1 MTAQSTQLLPG
12 LKPAEIEA
20 LRESIRRDGVIV
32 PVVVRSNGDMID
44 GHHRRQIADEL
55 GIDYPTKVVDID
67 DETADR
73 WRLILN
79 LARRHLE
86 DWERLDMIAA
96 LVKPI
101 YEKAKADALQRMTEG
116 GRKAAPGKGGQA
128 LPTLSA
134 PVRARD
140 VAAAK
145 LAEEIERIGAPIAP
159 VSGKTLEKALQW
171 RKLQSE
177 APELHRAVVE
187 GKATPAEAIKT
198 AQKRKKRRQ
207 AQDAE
212 QNARIA
218 TLSAVTVDADGPG
231 WRLLH
236 GDFRDRVLE
245 LPAGCVDLILTDPPY
260 PTEFLPLYGDL
271 ARVARHVLADDGICV
286 VLTGTINLPTVIE
299 QLGRHLHYG
308 WQYVQPL
315 PGSHSRIMGRHVLQ
329 TWKPW
334 LAFTKNQW
342 PAGRIDWH
350 PDTLEPGWRVKDQYR
365 WQQAPGP
372 AGMLIDALCP
382 EGGTVLDPFA
392 GTGAYGSEALS
403 MSRRFIGVELDGE
416 RFEVSRDRLARHGTE
431 GVQP

>member
-44 GHHRRQIADEL
+44 GHHRRQLADEL
-55 GIDYPTKVVDID
+55 GVDYPTKVVDID

-79 LARRHLE
+79 LARRQLE
-86 DWERLDMIAA
+86 NWERLDILAA
-96 LVKPI
+96 LAEPI
-101 YEKAKADALQRMTEG
+101 YEKAKADAAE
-116 GRKAAPGKGGQA
+116 RKAEAAKRPRGRSGQA
-128 LPTLSA
+128 LPTPSA

-140 VAAAK
+140 VAAQK
-145 LAEEIERIGAPIAP
+145 LAEEIKRIGAPVEP
-159 VSGKTLEKALQW
+159 VSGKTLEKALAW
-171 RKLQSE
+171 KKLADT
-177 APELHRAVVE
+177 APELRQ
-187 GKATPAEAIKT
+187 ATMDGEAGPDEAIKT
-198 AQKRKKRRQ
+198 AKQREKRKA
-207 AQDAE
+207 AQE
-212 QNARIA
+212 QEQEARES
-218 TLSAVTVDADGPG
+218 TLAAVAVDADGPG
-231 WRLLH
+231 WRLLA
-236 GDFRDRVLE
+236 GDFRDRLLE
-245 LPAGCVDLILTDPPY
+245 LPAGCVDLIVTDPPY
-260 PTEFLPLYGDL
+260 PTESLPLYGDL
-271 ARVARHVLADDGICV
+271 ARIARHLLADDGICV
-286 VLTGTINLPTVIE
+286 VLTGQISLDRVMALMTE
-299 QLGRHLHYG
+299 HLRYG
-308 WQYVQPL
+308 WCYVQPL
-315 PGSHSRIMGRHVLQ
+315 PGSHSRIMGRRVLQ

-334 LAFTKNQW
+334 VAFTNNQW
-342 PAGRIDWH
+342 PSGRIDWH
-350 PDTLEPGWRVKDQYR
+350 PDTLEAGWRVKDDYR

-392 GTGAYGSEALS
+392 GTGTYGSEALS